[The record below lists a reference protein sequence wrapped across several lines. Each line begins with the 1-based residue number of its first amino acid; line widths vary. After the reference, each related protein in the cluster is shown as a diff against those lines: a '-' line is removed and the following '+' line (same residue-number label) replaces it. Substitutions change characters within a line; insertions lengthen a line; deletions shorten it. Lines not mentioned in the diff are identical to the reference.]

1 MIKKCPIPYLRTNNI
16 VVTIKPWNL
25 EIYDNRI
32 KNFDGERHLISE
44 SAELNLANLDMINP
58 RFIFF
63 PHWSKKL
70 EVLNQ
75 DFFYSEAFMIQKS
88 FG

>member
-32 KNFDGERHLISE
+32 KNFDGEWHLISE

-63 PHWSKKL
+63 PRKITNFNCIIYMGKPSRLITWPNDS
-70 EVLNQ
+70 
-75 DFFYSEAFMIQKS
+75 
-88 FG
+88 